1 MKDHLAGT
9 FPIQAV
15 KADTL
20 LWFTSHDGRIQII
33 LKTNPEGKIFHTVQV
48 ERNGFIHSILSGTEL
63 KQQGYRYFGERAY
76 TDYISDTI
84 ILPAPCISVPD
95 H

>member
-33 LKTNPEGKIFHTVQV
+33 LKTNPEGKIFHTLQV